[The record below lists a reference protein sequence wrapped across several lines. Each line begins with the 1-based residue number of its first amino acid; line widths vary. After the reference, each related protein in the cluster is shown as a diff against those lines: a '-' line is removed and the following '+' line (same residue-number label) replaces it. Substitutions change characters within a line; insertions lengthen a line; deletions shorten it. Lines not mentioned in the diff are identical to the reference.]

1 MTSSDYPGTTPDGNS
16 SQLRPFLGS
25 SIFNTSKPGSQGQNT
40 IMASHALRL
49 PRPFADM
56 PRAALM
62 YPFATPIEPLK
73 NLTAHMSR
81 QSSSKMPNLWIK
93 HEDTN
98 SALAYGGNKV
108 RKLEYVMADAIAKKA
123 THLVTVGG
131 VQSNSQR
138 QVTAAGNR
146 FGMKT
151 VLTPDPRI
159 GNPSAKDRDAYEH
172 VGNVQINAVLGAQ
185 WKPSTPEDKVEANAE
200 GGDGLAYEVA
210 ARREMAR
217 VKAEGGTPYF
227 IPSGASLHSLGGLG
241 FARWA
246 FELEEQEKE
255 LGIIFDAVIVS
266 TASGS
271 TLGGMV
277 AGFKLIHQAGNSED
291 SATKKRLIGIQATS
305 CDLKETARVVLVS
318 ARNTAKLIGV
328 QEDDINA
335 DDFELDGR
343 FNAGSYGYLNE
354 DTRAAIKLL
363 ASTEGILTDPVYT
376 GKAVAGLLGLA
387 REGAFS
393 EAKNVLFVHT
403 GGTPVL
409 SAYPSLHG
417 SDT

>member
-1 MTSSDYPGTTPDGNS
+1 MTSSHRPRTTPEGNFVLPS
-16 SQLRPFLGS
+16 AEDSIYNTTRIESLGQ
-25 SIFNTSKPGSQGQNT
+25 KA

-73 NLTAHMSR
+73 NLTTHLSR
-81 QSSSKMPNLWIK
+81 HSNGKVPNLWIK
-93 HEDTN
+93 HEDAN

-108 RKLEYVMADAIAKKA
+108 RKLEYVMADAIARKA

-151 VLTPDPRI
+151 VLTPDPSI
-159 GNPSAKDRDAYEH
+159 GNPSAKDRDAYGRM
-172 VGNVQINAVLGAQ
+172 GNVQINAVLGAQ
-185 WKPSTPEDKVEANAE
+185 WKPSTPEDKEEANTE

-210 ARREMAR
+210 ARREMA
-217 VKAEGGTPYF
+217 KIQAEGGTPYF
-227 IPSGASLHSLGGLG
+227 IPSGASMHTLGGLG

-246 FELEEQEKE
+246 FELEEQERE
-255 LGIIFDAVIVS
+255 LGITFDAVVVS

-277 AGFKLIHQAGNSED
+277 AGFKLIHQVGKSED
-291 SATKKRLIGIQATS
+291 SAAKRRLIGIQATS
-305 CDLKETARVVLVS
+305 CDLEETARVVLLS

-335 DDFELDGR
+335 DDFELNGR
-343 FNAGSYGYLNE
+343 FNAGSYGYLNDE
-354 DTRAAIKLL
+354 TRDAIKLL

-376 GKAVAGLLGLA
+376 GKAFAGLLGLA
-387 REGAFS
+387 REEAFS

-417 SDT
+417 LDI